1 MSGARSSG
9 ADRPVCAARSVP
21 ALLPTLFPPLLPA
34 LLLALT
40 ACALPA
46 KARSAPDDHFASVER
61 RRYAALCRAHKDL
74 DSCSDAVRWSPGD
87 PALVADLADALVR
100 AGRLPEGLR
109 DYRRAEALDP
119 SLRGLDAKIKAAE
132 AKLAERHGPKKPAV
146 DHAGTAHA
154 GADHAG
160 ADHAGADRAGAD
172 RTGANHAGADHAATD
187 PSAGKRYSNVDP
199 EGESH

>member
-1 MSGARSSG
+1 MSGAYSSSAHG
-9 ADRPVCAARSVP
+9 PVCAPRFLP
-21 ALLPTLFPPLLPA
+21 AVLQA
-34 LLLALT
+34 LLLLLM

-46 KARSAPDDHFASVER
+46 KSRAAPDDHFASVER

-100 AGRLPEGLR
+100 AGRVPEGLK

-119 SLRGLDAKIKAAE
+119 SLRGLDAKIKATE
-132 AKLAERHGPKKPAV
+132 AKLAERHGPKKPA
-146 DHAGTAHA
+146 
-154 GADHAG
+154 
-160 ADHAGADRAGAD
+160 
-172 RTGANHAGADHAATD
+172 ADHAAAGNALADHAVAVRAGVD

-199 EGESH
+199 EGTSH